1 MDLRS
6 SFSALLLVGFI
17 VPLST
22 AAQAAS
28 TSAHAMV
35 VSGQAHGG
43 VGAFGCA
50 TSGPQAMEGHWFG
63 SASVDLPTEGYAS
76 CNLSGGIQNTSN
88 PGGPSFAAQDVSH
101 AFNGGV
107 NTLSAAAKAGF
118 DKLGVK
124 TTGSFT
130 GETNSFAFHDGEA
143 AAYSTD
149 TLLLP
154 GSGAGTIQF
163 GFSIDGSTMSVGNG
177 ETFIYLNYELGTGP
191 IFTAFN
197 AKTSYGT
204 SHVTNPTTG
213 SPVAGFTTTG
223 ASLGGSGIAYS
234 FAHPITLGASFD
246 LSLGLF
252 AASYPGAFTGVANN
266 DFFSTARIS
275 SIALLDAA
283 GHPIDFSIKGA
294 SGTVY
299 DATGA
304 HLPTAVGVP
313 EPGTWA
319 MMLLGFGGLGAV
331 LRRRHKMMAYP
342 IASSSR

>member
-6 SFSALLLVGFI
+6 LVPALLLAGSI
-17 VPLST
+17 GALST

-43 VGAFGCA
+43 VGPFGCA
-50 TSGPQAMEGHWFG
+50 TSGPQAMEGRWFG
-63 SASVDLPTEGYAS
+63 SASVGMPTEGYAS

-101 AFNGGV
+101 AFNGGL

-124 TTGSFT
+124 TEGSFT
-130 GETNSFAFHDGEA
+130 GETNGFAYHAGEA

-163 GFSIDGSTMSVGNG
+163 GFSIDGSAMSVGNSQ
-177 ETFIYLNYELGTGP
+177 TFIYLNYELGAGP
-191 IFTAFN
+191 IYTTFSAV
-197 AKTSYGT
+197 TSYGT
-204 SHVTNPTTG
+204 STVSNPTVG
-213 SPVAGFTTTG
+213 GPVAGFTTAG
-223 ASLGGSGIAYS
+223 ASLSGSGVAYS
-234 FAHPITLGASFD
+234 FAHAITLGTSLD

-252 AASYPGAFTGVANN
+252 AASYPGPFTGIANN

-275 SIALLDAA
+275 SITLLDAA
-283 GHPIDFSIKGA
+283 GRPIDFSITGA
-294 SGTVY
+294 SGTIY

-304 HLPTAVGVP
+304 HLPAAGGVP
-313 EPGTWA
+313 EPATWA
-319 MMLLGFGGLGAV
+319 MMLAGFGAVGAV
-331 LRRRHKMMAYP
+331 LRRGRARP
-342 IASSSR
+342 ALA

>member
-1 MDLRS
+1 MSVRNILA
-6 SFSALLLVGFI
+6 ALLLASSVGA
-17 VPLST
+17 LST

-43 VGAFGCA
+43 VGPFGCA

-63 SASVDLPTEGYAS
+63 SASVGLPTEGYIS

-88 PGGPSFAAQDVSH
+88 LAGASFATQDVSH
-101 AFNGGV
+101 AFNGGL
-107 NTLSAAAKAGF
+107 NTLSSTATAGF

-130 GETNSFAFHDGEA
+130 GETNGFSYHSGEA

-149 TLLLP
+149 SLLLP

-163 GFSIDGSTMSVGNG
+163 GFSVDGSANSVGNS
-177 ETFIYLNYELGTGP
+177 ETFVYLNYELGGGP

-197 AKTSYGT
+197 AITSYGT
-204 SHVTNPTTG
+204 SSVSSPTG
-213 SPVAGFTTTG
+213 GGAVAGFTTAG
-223 ASLGGSGIAYS
+223 ASLSGSGIAYS
-234 FAHPITLGASFD
+234 FAHPITLGTNLD

-252 AASYPGAFTGVANN
+252 AASYPGSFTGVANN
-266 DFFSTARIS
+266 DFFSTAKIT
-275 SIALLDAA
+275 SITILDAA
-283 GHPIDFSIKGA
+283 GRPIDFSITGA
-294 SGTVY
+294 SGTIY
-299 DATGA
+299 DANGA
-304 HLPTAVGVP
+304 HLPTAGGVP
-313 EPGTWA
+313 EPRTWA

-331 LRRRHKMMAYP
+331 LRSRRAMVA
-342 IASSSR
+342 A

>member
-6 SFSALLLVGFI
+6 LFPALLLACSVGA
-17 VPLST
+17 LST
-22 AAQAAS
+22 GAQAAS

-43 VGAFGCA
+43 VGPFGCA

-63 SASVDLPTEGYAS
+63 SASNFLPTEGYAG

-88 PGGPSFAAQDVSH
+88 LAGSSLAAQDVSH
-101 AFNGGV
+101 AFNNGL
-107 NTLSAAAKAGF
+107 NTLSAAATAGF

-124 TTGSFT
+124 TTGSYT
-130 GETNSFAFHDGEA
+130 GETNSFAYHSSEA

-163 GFSIDGSTMSVGNG
+163 GFSVDGSAMSFGNSQ
-177 ETFIYLNYELGTGP
+177 TFVYLNYELDGGP

-197 AKTSYGT
+197 AITSYGT
-204 SHVTNPTTG
+204 SSVSSPTG
-213 SPVAGFTTTG
+213 GGPVAGFTNAG
-223 ASLGGSGIAYS
+223 ASLSGSGIAYS
-234 FAHPITLGASFD
+234 FAHPITLGTSFD

-252 AASYPGAFTGVANN
+252 AASYPGSFTGVANN

-275 SIALLDAA
+275 SITILDAS
-283 GHPIDFSIKGA
+283 GHPIDFSITGA
-294 SGTVY
+294 SGTIY
-299 DATGA
+299 DANGA
-304 HLPTAVGVP
+304 HLPTAGGVP

-319 MMLLGFGGLGAV
+319 MMLLGFGGLGAI
-331 LRRRHKMMAYP
+331 LRRRCGMA
-342 IASSSR
+342 ASAAA